1 LSSAI
6 RNCLEEC
13 RQAESPL
20 PVIAA
25 TMDRLRKQD
34 WHEADVK
41 RVEAVVRK
49 VLVGVL
55 VENETQQPDC
65 T

>member
-1 LSSAI
+1 
-6 RNCLEEC
+6 
-13 RQAESPL
+13 
-20 PVIAA
+20 
-25 TMDRLRKQD
+25 MDRLRKQD